1 MCAALCIGKIFLE
14 VLGASRA
21 VVIPA
26 VVDEAFSSF
35 EGVSFSRNCIAA
47 NV

>member
-1 MCAALCIGKIFLE
+1 MCAALCIGKIFLR

-35 EGVSFSRNCIAA
+35 EDAGFSRNCIAA
-47 NV
+47 DV